1 MNKELFTKELLHFG
15 IVIKDYEFQ
24 TIQGKFE
31 RIRIFDYSGKKYFHR
46 MQNGETLE
54 ITEI

>member
-15 IVIKDYEFQ
+15 TIIKDCEFQ

-31 RIRIFDYSGKKYFHR
+31 RIRIFDYAGKKYFHR